1 VIGRQSKLITAL
13 IFAVFSTIVQAQG
26 AAGEFRFNV
35 DKFTITG
42 DNPLGDGAMD
52 VLAPYVGD
60 QFGLDGLSA
69 AADALEQALIKEGF
83 SFHRVSLPPQSLDTG
98 VVELQVIRFSIGN
111 VNIEGNEHFDRDNLL
126 HSLPQLTPGE
136 TPNTQALSRSLKMAN
151 NHASKKVALKF
162 KESEQEGNAIDADLT
177 VKDQSPQM
185 IFVSADNTGTKQ
197 TEEIRTTLGYQ
208 YGNLFNKDHS
218 LTATLT
224 VSPEDVDATRQ
235 VGLSYLIPMYTH
247 GATLSFLVSD
257 SEINSGNVANNDAIT
272 GRGSAYSVT
281 YARPFLT
288 EGNFEHQWSA
298 SLQHKNFEG
307 EQVSNQGNT
316 PFADAL
322 SAPLN
327 LGYSFNWRQSRG
339 ALSGGLNFAINT
351 QTSASNDADYA
362 AAANKPE
369 AKSDWQAIRYH
380 LAYDRLIGES
390 WMLHLGLS
398 GQDSSDLLISG
409 EKFGV
414 GGTTTLRGFEERSIT
429 GDSGYQSSIEL
440 WFPPVASVRFLA
452 FVDMAK
458 IEDNFS
464 VNNPPVHKYSYDLQS
479 AGFGMRW
486 SWKQQLSVSLDYGK
500 ITKGITA
507 TDRFNAGTSSPVN
520 LKDDDKAHFSL
531 VYRF

>member
-13 IFAVFSTIVQAQG
+13 IFAVFSTIAQAQG

-126 HSLPQLTPGE
+126 HSLPQLMPGE

-185 IFVSADNTGTKQ
+185 IFVSADNTGSKDS
-197 TEEIRTTLGYQ
+197 EEIRTTLGYQ

-218 LTATLT
+218 ITATLT
-224 VSPEDVDATRQ
+224 VAPEDVDATQ
-235 VGLSYLIPMYTH
+235 QIGLSYLMPLYAH

-257 SEINSGNVANNDAIT
+257 SEINSGDVANNIAIT
-272 GRGSAYSVT
+272 GRGSVYAVT
-281 YARPFLT
+281 YTRPFLT

-298 SLQHKNFEG
+298 GLQHKNFESELVG
-307 EQVSNQGNT
+307 TATLSEV
-316 PFADAL
+316 L
-322 SAPLN
+322 SAPLD
-327 LGYSFNWRQSRG
+327 LGYGFNLRQSRG
-339 ALSGGLNFAINT
+339 AFSGGLNVAINT
-351 QTSASNDADYA
+351 QTSASNDADYVLA
-362 AAANKPE
+362 TNKPE
-369 AKSDWQAIRYH
+369 AKSDWQAIRYR
-380 LAYDRLIGES
+380 LAYDRLIGDS

-398 GQDSSDLLISG
+398 GQNSSDLLISG

-414 GGTTTLRGFEERSIT
+414 GGMSTLRGFEERSML
-429 GDSGYQSSIEL
+429 GDSGYQTSIEL
-440 WFPPVASVRFLA
+440 WFPPVATMRFLA
-452 FVDMAK
+452 FVDTATV
-458 IEDNFS
+458 EDNSSPTVPATSF
-464 VNNPPVHKYSYDLQS
+464 DLQS
-479 AGFGMRW
+479 LGFGMRW

-507 TDRFNAGTSSPVN
+507 SEGPNAGSTSPPIN